1 MLIKYE
7 DYNVSLP
14 LHLLKHFSAEQ
25 GVKVYIF
32 SDFWPFLIFNWN
44 CLQSVFCLI
53 YQNDKVWGLL
63 CAVAIIPFETFF
75 SWAGV
80 KIYIFCE
87 IGNF

>member
-32 SDFWPFLIFNWN
+32 SDFWPFLIFN
-44 CLQSVFCLI
+44 
-53 YQNDKVWGLL
+53 
-63 CAVAIIPFETFF
+63 
-75 SWAGV
+75 
-80 KIYIFCE
+80 
-87 IGNF
+87 